1 MAVEEDNHK
10 ESKWSTHRR
19 LLVDALQRAEQHWG
33 GRGVSKSVPG
43 EVGNPYATMD
53 TKGIV
58 KGLHRAAEAPA
69 GNATQTKLEP
79 SVTRRPGR
87 LQETLAAIDRW
98 SSTVADGKCNRKQAE
113 LCQRVAQQVRAEL
126 LAEDGA
132 SPQPLRWVV
141 HGGPGTGKS
150 HTLKLIRRELF
161 EGIAGWTHGSQYH
174 VVTLQAV
181 MAKELDGD
189 TIHHAMG
196 LNWQGASDDKISGSK
211 FLDLSAK
218 AVQWRWLIIDEI
230 SMVSAELL
238 ARMDLRCRELVRD
251 LAQSKYAPGSAH
263 AQPFGGLNVLVAGD
277 LWQLPPPRGT
287 FLGEVPRLA
296 AGTRLGNKLRALD
309 WARQHRQE
317 VKYAI
322 AKDTISSRALQEKP
336 DLGKDKLTWLQR
348 HDQDCG
354 GLYGVLPLCI
364 GMPVTATDHL
374 DRRRGILKG
383 CPGTVVGWSWHEA
396 AGTEAGS
403 TTHIWNQLPTCVF
416 VRFQTKSQ
424 WRVQGLAT
432 DNVFPVTLQRQAWH
446 LDKGRKRPM
455 LRVVRRQF
463 PLAPG
468 FATTAHAAQG
478 QTYAEGAVTDMQIG
492 EGGDPLTAYIA
503 VTRVKDRH
511 GLHIYR
517 PFDAAPYQKGRSV
530 GRALLLQAWRGESID
545 WATLRARHREEEVCC
560 ECHESKPKSGYS
572 AGQWKRDAD
581 ARVCRECVRNYA
593 ANNTPWQCKSCKAW
607 KQEDAFATM
616 YARPQCTFYRVCQTC
631 EAQKRCYKCGTAKP
645 ESAFG
650 AAAWKGRNADRRVCR
665 DCAVKVKGA
674 WRCAVCAE
682 RKARHDFS
690 AWSRQR
696 AAPQNGTQRCNACVL
711 RVAKRAGAQRADNR
725 LARRRGRPAR
735 AEARVYSCHGQQLPR
750 SVSHRAIRRLAATR
764 TKVAEEKRQQV
775 IGLVRE
781 EIADRVRQK
790 QDEDEVLAPRAQEP
804 NRKKERQMAQSKTE
818 LEAESVSTETMPLR
832 KRHMEPQQDKQAQ
845 PTPTKTH
852 PRTQTTQTAQAVPVG
867 KPAKTVSGSS
877 QARTDHKRKRE
888 HESDKGLAPTETQTC
903 TNTNARTVPAPPR
916 NSVTEGGPTTH
927 DDQRADTQARPQ
939 QDTQATARAAKETN
953 AAPAKLPGRKA
964 GKETFQYAC
973 PFCAASVS
981 SSVRTGQIDRRR
993 ACGHRFRVKDGDVA
1007 ARKCMFV
1014 HFAKGTLQA
1023 I

>member
-1 MAVEEDNHK
+1 
-10 ESKWSTHRR
+10 
-19 LLVDALQRAEQHWG
+19 
-33 GRGVSKSVPG
+33 
-43 EVGNPYATMD
+43 
-53 TKGIV
+53 
-58 KGLHRAAEAPA
+58 
-69 GNATQTKLEP
+69 
-79 SVTRRPGR
+79 
-87 LQETLAAIDRW
+87 
-98 SSTVADGKCNRKQAE
+98 
-113 LCQRVAQQVRAEL
+113 
-126 LAEDGA
+126 
-132 SPQPLRWVV
+132 
-141 HGGPGTGKS
+141 
-150 HTLKLIRRELF
+150 
-161 EGIAGWTHGSQYH
+161 
-174 VVTLQAV
+174 
-181 MAKELDGD
+181 
-189 TIHHAMG
+189 
-196 LNWQGASDDKISGSK
+196 
-211 FLDLSAK
+211 
-218 AVQWRWLIIDEI
+218 
-230 SMVSAELL
+230 
-238 ARMDLRCRELVRD
+238 MDLRCRELVRD

-263 AQPFGGLNVLVAGD
+263 AQPIGGLNVLVAGD

-287 FLGEVPRLA
+287 FLGEVPWEMLTKGSSKKVAHTVHGQKLVWGSQAENSIIHGITELEQCERTRDTWLQTLQQQIREGALSADNHAFLHGHDTGVPGSWSGEKLSCENA
-296 AGTRLGNKLRALD
+296 ACQQLLQRKVVPARIRTLERKQCQHERASKKRVLDGNMRGDEQRKLEQAKAVFATNAVKYHVNKLRALD

-396 AGTEAGS
+396 AGTAAGS

-416 VRFQTKSQ
+416 VRFQTKSE

-545 WATLRARHREEEVCC
+545 WATLRARRREEEVCR
-560 ECHESKPKSGYS
+560 ECHESKPKSGHS

-581 ARVCRECVRNYA
+581 ARGCRECVRNHA

-607 KQEDAFATM
+607 KHEDAFATM

-631 EAQKRCYKCGTAKP
+631 EAQKWCYKCGTAKP

-682 RKARHDFS
+682 RKARNDFS

-696 AAPQNGTQRCNACVL
+696 AAPQDGTQRCNACVL
-711 RVAKRAGAQRADNR
+711 SVAKRAGAQRADNR

-735 AEARVYSCHGQQLPR
+735 ADARVYSCHGQQLPR

-790 QDEDEVLAPRAQEP
+790 QDEDEVLFPRVQEP
-804 NRKKERQMAQSKTE
+804 NRRKERQMAQSKTE
-818 LEAESVSTETMPLR
+818 LEAESVSTDTMPSR

-845 PTPTKTH
+845 PTPTKTQ
-852 PRTQTTQTAQAVPVG
+852 PRTQTTQAAQAVPVG
-867 KPAKTVSGSS
+867 KRAKTVSVSS
-877 QARTDHKRKRE
+877 QVRTDHKRKRE
-888 HESDKGLAPTETQTC
+888 HESDKGLAPTETQTG
-903 TNTNARTVPAPPR
+903 TNTNARTVPAPQR
-916 NSVTEGGPTTH
+916 NSVTEGWPTTQ
-927 DDQRADTQARPQ
+927 DDQRADLQARPQ
-939 QDTQATARAAKETN
+939 EDTQATATAAQKTN

-964 GKETFQYAC
+964 AKEMFQYAC
-973 PFCAASVS
+973 PVCEASVS
-981 SSVRTGQIDRRR
+981 SSVRTGRIDHRHT
-993 ACGHRFRVKDGDVA
+993 CGHRFRAKDGDVA
-1007 ARKCMFV
+1007 ARKCDYVCPFC
-1014 HFAKGTLQA
+1014 
-1023 I
+1023 